1 MSQAL
6 TLARPYARAAFNA
19 ARDEGRIKA
28 WSDALAFAARVA
40 GDPQAGTALKHPQLT
55 SRLAAQLLVLDAN
68 DATFVRFVEMLA
80 DNRRLELLPEIAGL
94 FEQLRAEAE
103 RIVKARVRSAT
114 TLGDADLAAIRDGLR
129 RRFGRDV
136 EVETE
141 LDPSLI
147 GGAVIEAGD
156 VVIDGSVKGKLERLQ
171 SALAA

>member
-19 ARDEGRIKA
+19 ARDEGRVTA
-28 WSDALAFAARVA
+28 WSQALAFAARVA
-40 GDPQAGTALKHPQLT
+40 ADPQAQAVLKHPQLT
-55 SRLAAQLLVLDAN
+55 SGKASSLLAIDGADAS
-68 DATFVRFVEMLA
+68 VQRFVTMLA

-103 RIVKARVRSAT
+103 RVVKARVTSASQ
-114 TLGDADLAAIRDGLR
+114 LSDAELAAIRDGLK
-129 RRFGRDV
+129 RRFGR
-136 EVETE
+136 EVELESAIDT
-141 LDPSLI
+141 SLI
-147 GGAVIEAGD
+147 GGAVIDAGD

>member
-19 ARDEGRIKA
+19 ARDEGRTRA

-40 GDPQAGTALKHPQLT
+40 ADPQAQAVLKHPQLT
-55 SRLAAQLLVLDAN
+55 PEKAAQLLVIDGADA
-68 DATFVRFVEMLA
+68 AFQRFVRLLA

-103 RIVKARVRSAT
+103 RVVKARVTSASQ
-114 TLGDADLAAIRDGLR
+114 LSDAELAAIHDGLR
-129 RRFGRDV
+129 RRFGR
-136 EVETE
+136 EVELETAI
-141 LDPSLI
+141 DPSLI
-147 GGAVIEAGD
+147 GGAVIDAGD
-156 VVIDGSVKGKLERLQ
+156 VVIDGSVRGKLERLQ

>member
-19 ARDEGRIKA
+19 ARDEGRVAA

-40 GDPQAGTALKHPQLT
+40 ADPQAGAAMKHPQLT
-55 SRLAAQLLVLDAN
+55 PNLAAQLLVLDAN
-68 DATFVRFVEMLA
+68 DASFVRFVEMLA

-114 TLGDADLAAIRDGLR
+114 ALGDADLAAIRDGLR
-129 RRFGRDV
+129 RRFGR
-136 EVETE
+136 EVELQTE

-171 SALAA
+171 TALAA